1 MRLCTMQWCWK
12 KWLRWHTGQKPST
25 PASSLPRRNC
35 RISIITGNM
44 GQMLIMGRQWNK
56 VSRLK
61 DVGRPETCF
70 LWDVL
75 KI

>member
-1 MRLCTMQWCWK
+1 
-12 KWLRWHTGQKPST
+12 
-25 PASSLPRRNC
+25 
-35 RISIITGNM
+35 
-44 GQMLIMGRQWNK
+44 MLIMGREWNK